1 MKEKKK
7 SFICK
12 FLGSMRVR
20 VFSLVFIAIIVPLIV
35 FGVIIAVTQ
44 RNNYKTTRL
53 DKFTATN
60 TMIKNVIVSEG
71 YVTNPGSEA
80 VNAQI
85 NQACRQFNCRIE
97 VINNAYTIIKDT
109 DAGNEGK
116 TSISENV
123 IKCLDGN
130 EVVEENNDKNYIE
143 YAIPIYS
150 LSSNVQDK
158 KKETVAGCLYVNY
171 SLKDVDDFSGRLHR
185 TLVVLYSALIIL
197 ALVFAW
203 YYSLY
208 FTKPLNRIENML
220 SNLNENDISNLAEK
234 DFVEIREISSNF
246 AKLIEK
252 MNTQD
257 KSREEFV
264 SNVSHELKTPITS
277 MKVLADSLLGQTG
290 VDEELYQ
297 EFLSD
302 ISKEIDRENDI
313 ITDLLTLVRMDK
325 SDSVINIAPT
335 NINEI
340 VESVLRRLKPIA
352 EIKNIELIFES
363 FRPVV
368 ADVDGTKISSVVNN
382 LVENA
387 IKYNNN
393 DGMVTVSL
401 NSDHQYFYFKV
412 QDNGIG
418 ISEENQR
425 HVFERFYRVD
435 KARSRETGGTGLGLA
450 ITRDIVLKHHGSIKI
465 HSKEEEGTTFTVRI
479 PLKYIS

>member
-1 MKEKKK
+1 MIEKKK
-7 SFICK
+7 NFI
-12 FLGSMRVR
+12 FEYLGSMRVW
-20 VFSLVFIAIIVPLIV
+20 VFTLVLVGILVPLIIM
-35 FGVIIAVTQ
+35 GAIISVTQ
-44 RNNYKTTRL
+44 RHNYKTTRL

-60 TMIKNVIVSEG
+60 VMIKNVILSEG
-71 YVTNPGSEA
+71 YITNPGSEA

-85 NQACRQFNCRIE
+85 SQASRQFNCRIE
-97 VINNAYTIIKDT
+97 VINNVYTIIKDT
-109 DAGNEGK
+109 DAANEGK

-123 IKCLDGN
+123 IKCLEGKEIVD
-130 EVVEENNDKNYIE
+130 EKKSYIE
-143 YAIPIYS
+143 YAIPIYTG
-150 LSSNVQDK
+150 SSNVEDK
-158 KKETVAGCLYVNY
+158 GSETVAGCLYVNY
-171 SLKDVDDFSGRLHR
+171 SLKDVDDFAGRLHR
-185 TLVVLYSALIIL
+185 TMVVLYSALVIL
-197 ALVFAW
+197 AVALAW
-203 YYSLY
+203 YFSII
-208 FTKPLNRIENML
+208 FTKPMSRVEELL
-220 SNLNENDISNLAEK
+220 SNIGEKDISNLDKKEFTEVK
-234 DFVEIREISSNF
+234 NISANF
-246 AKLIEK
+246 AKMIEK
-252 MNTQD
+252 LNAQD

-325 SDSVINIAPT
+325 SDAMINIAPT

-340 VESVLRRLKPIA
+340 VETVLRRLKPIA
-352 EIKNIELIFES
+352 ELKNIELIFES

-435 KARSRETGGTGLGLA
+435 KARARETGGTGLGLA